1 LQNCLRNELAVLFI
15 QVNEYENVKY
25 FNKERIELLV
35 KWLLLNSVFGFKSD
49 NEKITKKSFTESLKN
64 SYNSFVKILEQISKS
79 EYRVENL
86 ISFSK
91 VKTDIKK
98 TINKNKDNKKSC
110 K

>member
-1 LQNCLRNELAVLFI
+1 MFENELTVLFI

-25 FNKERIELLV
+25 FNKERIELLA
-35 KWLLLNSVFGFKSD
+35 KWLLLNSVFEFKSD

-79 EYRVENL
+79 DYRVENL

-91 VKTDIKK
+91 VKTDIKNNQQK
-98 TINKNKDNKKSC
+98 
-110 K
+110 